1 MVQFFWNLVPVLDFV
16 KDMCLHMILAF
27 NVQQKVLLRVL
38 NFPGNVLAS
47 DIVIYRRK
55 CINLLMV
62 SL

>member
-1 MVQFFWNLVPVLDFV
+1 
-16 KDMCLHMILAF
+16 LHMILAF